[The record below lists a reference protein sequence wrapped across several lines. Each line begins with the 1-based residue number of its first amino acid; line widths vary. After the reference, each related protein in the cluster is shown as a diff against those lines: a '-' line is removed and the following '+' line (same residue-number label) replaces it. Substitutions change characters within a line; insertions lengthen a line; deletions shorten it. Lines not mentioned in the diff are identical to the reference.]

1 MACYLRIEF
10 IAHRGATAE
19 EEPQPIGMA
28 FFRDA
33 ASAEYFMQRYFEARI
48 GGGDANGLLK
58 LPRNAAP
65 RGDETATVVARPVYL
80 SHKRGLGRLMASSHN
95 GRIPL
100 GFALSAEDGEL
111 WRHANK
117 IKARGTQQAVLKEFR
132 QNTEP
137 LTASM
142 ALPRKSTAT
151 LRRRNIALRLTDGR
165 AAASLRCG

>member
-1 MACYLRIEF
+1 MACYLRIDF
-10 IAHRGATAE
+10 VVPHGASAGAE
-19 EEPQPIGMA
+19 TPPIGMA

-33 ASAEYFMQRYFEARI
+33 ASAGYFMQRYFEARI
-48 GGGDANGLLK
+48 SGGDANSLLK

-65 RGDETATVVARPVYL
+65 CGDETATVVARPVHL
-80 SHKRGLGRLMASSHN
+80 SRKRGLGRLMASSHG
-95 GRIPL
+95 GRIPT

-111 WRHANK
+111 WNHANK
-117 IKARGTQQAVLKEFR
+117 IKARGAQQAVLKEFR

-137 LTASM
+137 LTAST